1 MDDPVLVDEFR
12 PSKPPPASVYDD
24 MFESYFNSAA
34 EPPEPSPKASSS
46 SSSTP
51 PPVFD
56 KPVFDDDPD
65 TVDPFDAIPLFGG
78 GGDVGEDFLGGLG
91 SAEKSEE
98 RMEPKALRFDDDLF
112 PGHGGSARSRVR
124 EAADQEA
131 VGFDD
136 LIPGFGGSVKPA
148 PPMEPEEVVFAD
160 GVIPGFGG
168 STNRHNSARDDP
180 VTRKEREPMSSSKM
194 SVSMPED
201 SFVILGAT
209 PKSEY
214 SSFGL
219 FSDYSDSVGM
229 PVKSENTKV
238 NAPANTSGRFQ
249 GSDMFAG
256 FPNAR
261 PAFSFASEKESDTTG
276 RRSVDSLNS
285 MSHSNHMLHGKPPQ
299 QGSTEATADILPEM
313 NIAEPS
319 IIHEVPI
326 VTGFQTLNPF
336 AMDDGLPETKYSK
349 MADDVWL
356 TVSDITLVT
365 QPTSA
370 PPPSR
375 SPPPLVTKHL
385 PTESVATKTYPHHHN
400 QGNHHFVGLAD
411 TLKSSQIDD
420 LEDLFTA
427 KPAKFA
433 NGHRRVLS
441 HDGTEQY
448 SSTVTVNFM
457 GQSDLRDSK
466 GMKQGDFGSVFS
478 DQEMEKMDQEARL
491 KNERRQREHDEEQRR
506 AERERIEELE
516 REREKVRQW
525 EQEEQKRRE
534 KERDTRQAVEKAIRE
549 ARERAAVEARVRA
562 ENEARRRAERAAVQ
576 KATAEARDR
585 AALEARDRAAKAAAE
600 AKERAA
606 AEARDREAAD
616 ARERAAAKSR
626 ERAATV
632 AAEAREKAAAESQ
645 EKAAAEARAKA
656 ERAAV
661 EKATAEARRRA
672 ERAAYE
678 RATVE
683 ARERAAKAAVEAK
696 ERAAA
701 GTRER
706 AAAES
711 RERAARAA
719 AEAREKAAAESQ
731 EKAAAEAQTKAE
743 RAAVEKATAEAQRRA
758 ERAAFERVAAE
769 ARQRAANEAR
779 ERAAAE
785 ARARENQQ
793 RTATTQPDLESFFGT
808 PSRSSSVPRSQ
819 TATTNPFD
827 VHPQGTSG
835 SGTVRMS
842 SDRASPFMQPSS
854 SNLMDDLSSIF
865 GGPSSSAV
873 FQELDGESVERR
885 KARLERHQRT
895 MERAAKSLAEKNE
908 RDLQA
913 QREQEERHVSSII
926 YDCASEL
933 LAISVTYEV
942 M

>member
-1 MDDPVLVDEFR
+1 M
-12 PSKPPPASVYDD
+12 PA
-24 MFESYFNSAA
+24 
-34 EPPEPSPKASSS
+34 
-46 SSSTP
+46 
-51 PPVFD
+51 
-56 KPVFDDDPD
+56 
-65 TVDPFDAIPLFGG
+65 
-78 GGDVGEDFLGGLG
+78 
-91 SAEKSEE
+91 
-98 RMEPKALRFDDDLF
+98 
-112 PGHGGSARSRVR
+112 
-124 EAADQEA
+124 
-131 VGFDD
+131 
-136 LIPGFGGSVKPA
+136 
-148 PPMEPEEVVFAD
+148 
-160 GVIPGFGG
+160 
-168 STNRHNSARDDP
+168 
-180 VTRKEREPMSSSKM
+180 
-194 SVSMPED
+194 
-201 SFVILGAT
+201 
-209 PKSEY
+209 
-214 SSFGL
+214 
-219 FSDYSDSVGM
+219 
-229 PVKSENTKV
+229 KSENTKV

-256 FPNAR
+256 FPNAM
-261 PAFSFASEKESDTTG
+261 PSFSFASEKESDTTG
-276 RRSVDSLNS
+276 RRSVDSINS

-299 QGSTEATADILPEM
+299 QGSTEATADKLPEM
-313 NIAEPS
+313 NVTEPS

-326 VTGFQTLNPF
+326 VTSFQTLNPF
-336 AMDDGLPETKYSK
+336 AMDDGLPEENKYSK
-349 MADDVWL
+349 MPDDVWL

-375 SPPPLVTKHL
+375 PPPPLVTKHL

-400 QGNHHFVGLAD
+400 QCYLRSVGFAD

-420 LEDLFTA
+420 LEDLFMA
-427 KPAKFA
+427 KPVKFA
-433 NGHRRVLS
+433 NGHPRVLN
-441 HDGTEQY
+441 HEGTEQY

-478 DQEMEKMDQEARL
+478 DQEMEKMDQEVRL

-525 EQEEQKRRE
+525 EQEEQTRRE
-534 KERDTRQAVEKAIRE
+534 KQRDTRQAVEKAIQE

-562 ENEARRRAERAAVQ
+562 ENETRRRAERAAVQ
-576 KATAEARDR
+576 KATAEARER

-616 ARERAAAKSR
+616 ARERAAAESR

-701 GTRER
+701 ET
-706 AAAES
+706 

-719 AEAREKAAAESQ
+719 AEASEKAAAESQ
-731 EKAAAEAQTKAE
+731 EKAAAEAQAKAE
-743 RAAVEKATAEAQRRA
+743 RAAVEKATAEARRGA

-779 ERAAAE
+779 ERAAAK

-793 RTATTQPDLESFFGT
+793 STATAQPDLESFFGT
-808 PSRSSSVPRSQ
+808 PSRSSSVARSQ

-835 SGTVRMS
+835 SGIVRTS

-895 MERAAKSLAEKNE
+895 MERAAKALAEKNE

-913 QREQEERHVSSII
+913 QRVQEERHRIGDTLDFEIKRWAAGKEGNLRALLSTLQYILWPECGWRPVSLTDLITA
-926 YDCASEL
+926 ASVKKEYRRATLCIHPDKVQQKGANLQQKYIAEKVFDLLKEAWNKFNSEEL
-933 LAISVTYEV
+933 F
-942 M
+942 